1 MQRQSTSGR
10 NQPIQPSITNTRTT
24 PIAMQRSVRRDE
36 KRVLTSFDPGKIV
49 PLAAVPLLREDEM
62 SRSTFRVNFDMA
74 ETAELLVNA
83 VNIDVSAYYV
93 SKLVFDRFQGMD
105 SLNRSYMGEQEID
118 GSVIPWFQMIDPWI
132 QSSPANGVRP
142 FYKALGIHPAPTQT
156 LVNGDY
162 LESYRAIANHIYAEV
177 SPSLGENSLVD
188 AGDLCDA
195 PWRYTDMK
203 YVKPTF
209 DQAMISGEVTL
220 DQTGPLRADVKSD
233 SFVLGPNLSALTVDN
248 ELKLLE
254 AAGGAEIR
262 YKEGT
267 VDIIGQLY
275 TEMADSGL
283 TVSLANIDRA
293 REIRAFV
300 MMRSQMQGLP
310 DEYLIDLLMRGI
322 RLPEQA
328 LKKPVLID
336 CKSTIYGYQQRYATD
351 AENFDKSATRGY
363 ATVDLNIGV
372 PQTNT
377 GGVVMIVAQ
386 ANPQQLYECQRDY
399 YFAAE
404 IVDDLPDYLRDIFD
418 EEPVD
423 VIPNSAV
430 DTVYSDPDGVFGYAP
445 LNWGWMRSGPNLGG
459 KFYRP
464 DPQATFNED
473 RQRIWAT
480 EAVDPVLGDNFYL
493 AKGITKDVF
502 ADATQE
508 VFECNLS
515 GIAIIRGN
523 TVFGPALREST
534 DDYQT
539 ILDQTESEKIEL
551 DDPDATETETEG
563 TSDES

>member
-1 MQRQSTSGR
+1 METTSRR

-24 PIAMQRSVRRDE
+24 PIATQRSVRRDE

-62 SRSTFRVNFDMA
+62 ARSTFRVNFDMA
-74 ETAELLVNA
+74 ETAEMLVNA

-93 SKLVFDRFQGMD
+93 SKLAFERFQGMD

-118 GSVIPWFQMIDPWI
+118 GSVIPWFNKVSPWQQNDP
-132 QSSPANGVRP
+132 AVGAFP
-142 FYKALGIHPAPTQT
+142 FYKALGLHPEPSQ
-156 LVNGDY
+156 LEVNADY
-162 LESYRAIANHIYAEV
+162 IEAYMAISHHIYDEV
-177 SPSLGENSLVD
+177 SPSLTKDTLSLCNW
-188 AGDLCDA
+188 LSYA
-195 PWRYTDMK
+195 PWRHTDMK

-220 DQTGPLRADVKSD
+220 DMNDPVRMNLQADTTVGG
-233 SFVLGPNLSALTVDN
+233 VNLSALDVNSDR
-248 ELKLLE
+248 KLLE

-262 YKEGT
+262 FKEG
-267 VDIIGQLY
+267 VSDWQGQLF
-275 TEMADSGL
+275 TEMTAAGI

-293 REIRAFV
+293 RETRAFA

-328 LKKPVLID
+328 LKKPVLLD
-336 CKSTIYGYQQRYATD
+336 RKSTIYGYQQRYATD
-351 AENFDKSATRGY
+351 ADNLDKSATRGY

-386 ANPQQLYECQRDY
+386 ANPQQLYERQRDY
-399 YFAAE
+399 YFSAE
-404 IVDDLPDYLRDIFD
+404 TVDDLPDYLRDIFD

-423 VIPNSAV
+423 VIPNSSV
-430 DTVYSDPDGVFGYAP
+430 DTAHSDPDGVFGYAP

-464 DPQATFNED
+464 DPEAPFNEN

-502 ADATQE
+502 ADSTQE
-508 VFECNLS
+508 VFEVNLS

-539 ILDQTESEKIEL
+539 IIDQTESEKIDL
-551 DDPDATETETEG
+551 TDPEAPDTEE

>member
-1 MQRQSTSGR
+1 MQSTSGR

-24 PIAMQRSVRRDE
+24 PIATQRSVRRDE

-49 PLAAVPLLREDEM
+49 PLAAIPLLREDEM
-62 SRSTFRVNFDMA
+62 ARSTFRVNFDMA
-74 ETAELLVNA
+74 ETAEMLVNA

-93 SKLVFDRFQGMD
+93 SKLAFDRFQGMD

-118 GSVIPWFQMIDPWI
+118 GSVIPWFNMINPWQ
-132 QSSPANGVRP
+132 QSLPANGVFP
-142 FYKALGIHPAPTQT
+142 FYKALGIHPAPDQT

-162 LESYRAIANHIYAEV
+162 LEAYAAITGHIYDEI
-177 SPSLGENSLVD
+177 SPSLTKDTLSL
-188 AGDLCDA
+188 AAWLSYA
-195 PWRYTDMK
+195 PWRHTDMK

-209 DQAMISGEVTL
+209 DQAMISGEVSL
-220 DQTGPLRADVKSD
+220 DVTSGVKMPLRSD
-233 SFVLGPNLSALTVDN
+233 SGFGGDNLSALDHEGTN
-248 ELKLLE
+248 LLLE

-262 YKEGT
+262 YKVDPGT
-267 VDIIGQLY
+267 LAGQLF
-275 TEMADSGL
+275 TEMESEGI

-293 REIRAFV
+293 RETRAFA

-328 LKKPVLID
+328 LKKPVLLD
-336 CKSTIYGYQQRYATD
+336 RKQRYATD
-351 AENFDKSATRGY
+351 ADNLDKSATRGY
-363 ATVDLNIGV
+363 ATVDLNLGV

-386 ANPQQLYECQRDY
+386 ANPQQLYERQRDY
-399 YFAAE
+399 YFTAE
-404 IVDDLPDYLRDIFD
+404 TVDDLPDYLRDILD

-423 VIPNSAV
+423 VIPNSSV
-430 DTVYSDPDGVFGYAP
+430 DTAHTDPDGVFGYAP

-464 DPQATFNED
+464 DPQAAFNEN

-502 ADATQE
+502 ADSTQE
-508 VFECNLS
+508 VFEVNLS

-539 ILDQTESEKIEL
+539 IIDQTEADKIVL
-551 DDPDATETETEG
+551 PDPAETETEE